1 VIDMSLVRVGSNSKF
16 ADGWD
21 AAFGGGKKKSKA
33 GKTAK
38 PAKASKK
45 KTASPKK
52 ASKKK
57 SKK

>member
-1 VIDMSLVRVGSNSKF
+1 MSLVRVGSNSKF

-21 AAFGGGKKKSKA
+21 AAFGSGKKKSKA
-33 GKTAK
+33 GKAAK
-38 PAKASKK
+38 VNKK
-45 KTASPKK
+45 KVASPKK